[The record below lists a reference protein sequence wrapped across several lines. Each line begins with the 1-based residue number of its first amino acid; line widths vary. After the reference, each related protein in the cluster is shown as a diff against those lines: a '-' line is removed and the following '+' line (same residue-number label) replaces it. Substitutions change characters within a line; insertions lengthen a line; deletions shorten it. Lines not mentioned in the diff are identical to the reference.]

1 METKAERNEQ
11 FFEDY
16 RQLKKQYAELDREVD
31 VAKDMVR
38 VLVTQQ
44 HAMHNKLE
52 GMRKIIT
59 SMIEDDI
66 DPVQAKLRD
75 DGDMFRDTMWTK
87 QSPYYGATGAVGH
100 PGVVATSLSS
110 ISGIVNSDPNSWMVS
125 SIYNGGYSTKI

>member
-31 VAKDMVR
+31 AAKDMVR

-44 HAMHNKLE
+44 HTMHNKLE
-52 GMRKIIT
+52 CMRKIIT
-59 SMIEDDI
+59 TMIEDDI
-66 DPVQAKLRD
+66 DPMQAKLRD
-75 DGDMFRDTMWTK
+75 DNDMFRDTMWAK
-87 QSPYYGATGAVGH
+87 QSPYYGATGAIGH

-110 ISGIVNSDPNSWMVS
+110 ISGIANSDPNSWMVS
-125 SIYNGGYSTKI
+125 SIYNSGYSTKI

>member
-16 RQLKKQYAELDREVD
+16 RKLKKEYAELDREVD
-31 VAKDMVR
+31 IAKDMTKA
-38 VLVTQQ
+38 LVSRQ
-44 HAMHNKLE
+44 HVMHTRLE

-87 QSPYYGATGAVGH
+87 HEPYYGATGAIGAARSY
-100 PGVVATSLSS
+100 GVSAIDRITLD
-110 ISGIVNSDPNSWMVS
+110 DPNSW
-125 SIYNGGYSTKI
+125 SISTISNGGYSTKI